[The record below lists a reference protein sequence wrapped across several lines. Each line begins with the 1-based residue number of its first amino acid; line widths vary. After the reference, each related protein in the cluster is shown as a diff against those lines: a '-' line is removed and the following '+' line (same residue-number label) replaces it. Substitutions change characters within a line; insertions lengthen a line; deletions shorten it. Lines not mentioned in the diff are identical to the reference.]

1 MLSLRSAIPMTT
13 SSLSTCSGSVP
24 VGLSRMAW
32 FALCIAIESGVCASI
47 SSSHLMRSTF
57 EAMEEAIPPHAH
69 SSLSALL
76 SLSTHLTRGM
86 CVDLPNHLWA

>member
-32 FALCIAIESGVCASI
+32 FARCIAIESGVCASI

-57 EAMEEAIPPHAH
+57 EAMEEAIPPP
-69 SSLSALL
+69 SLSPLTPR
-76 SLSTHLTRGM
+76 LSTHL
-86 CVDLPNHLWA
+86 